1 MLEPTLI
8 MHTWKTSIMTI
19 TSWNIDNVNIIAFM
33 DSEDD
38 FIILNILYD
47 VVRYFKN
54 HFKTFVI
61 KLTNV

>member
-1 MLEPTLI
+1 
-8 MHTWKTSIMTI
+8 
-19 TSWNIDNVNIIAFM
+19 M

-38 FIILNILYD
+38 FVILNILYD

-54 HFKTFVI
+54 HFKAFVI